1 MRRSPLAVIFLTV
14 FIDLVGFGI
23 ILPLNPFLARQF
35 NATPIEIGFLLSIY
49 SIFQFFFSPFW
60 GALSD
65 KVGRRPVILTSLAGG
80 AASYFMFAFATTL
93 PMLFISRALAGA
105 FAGNI
110 SAAQA
115 YIADVSRPEDRS
127 KSMGIIGAAFGLG
140 FIFGPLIGAVLA
152 NFGKTFGDAPPFGLS
167 FAALGA
173 GLICALNLVFAYFVL
188 PESLNHG
195 SVQIVDRRNRFK
207 KIWSYLRKPV
217 SGQLIFI
224 FFLTG
229 LAMAQMESMLFP
241 FVADVF
247 KWENDMASY
256 GFAYVGV
263 IMTIVQGYFIRKWMP
278 KFGERKLLTAGLIL
292 FSVSLFGIA
301 FSTSFWPLFVAM
313 TILALANGIMRPP
326 NIGMISLLTSPQEQG
341 AVLGVT
347 NSLASL
353 GRIIGPLLGGWF
365 YQQLG
370 PASPFASAGVIAG
383 AAAMIAIMMY
393 RRMPEDGLHHE
404 PEVGFTPKPGAD
416 FAVLKPTTSSTIM
429 RMGEYQLEN
438 LIKNRVPFNYFD
450 LRKPEVRSTEG
461 VGHRYLTGAIPV
473 EALDDSQ
480 AVNEIFRHLKSVKA
494 KKETPILIICENE
507 ERSKRVATEVEK
519 KYINVF
525 VLLGGTSSLNF

>member
-35 NATPIEIGFLLSIY
+35 NATPLEIGLLLSIY

-65 KVGRRPVILTSLAGG
+65 RIGRRPVILTSLAGG
-80 AASYFMFAFATTL
+80 AVSYFMFAFATTL

-115 YIADVSRPEDRS
+115 YIADVSKPEDRS
-127 KSMGIIGAAFGLG
+127 KSMGLIGAAFGLG
-140 FIFGPLIGAVLA
+140 FIFGPLIGALLS
-152 NFGKTFGDAPPFGLS
+152 NFGKTLGEAPPFGLS

-173 GLICALNLVFAYFVL
+173 GLICALNLAFAFFVL

-195 SVQIVDRRNRFK
+195 SLQKPDRRNRFK
-207 KIWSYLRKPV
+207 KIWSYLRKPI

-224 FFLTG
+224 FFLSG

-263 IMTIVQGYFIRKWMP
+263 IMTLIQGYFIRKWMP
-278 KFGERKLLTAGLIL
+278 KFGERKLLTAGLIM
-292 FSVSLFGIA
+292 FSVSLFAVGL
-301 FSTSFWPLFVAM
+301 STSFWPLAVAM
-313 TILALANGIMRPP
+313 TLLAVANGIMRPP
-326 NIGMISLLTSPQEQG
+326 NIGMISLLTSPSEQG

-353 GRIIGPLLGGWF
+353 GRILGPMIGGWF
-365 YQQLG
+365 YQQYG
-370 PASPFASAGVIAG
+370 PASPFMSAGVVAGG
-383 AAAMIAIMMY
+383 AAVLALVMY
-393 RRMPEDGLHHE
+393 RQMPDEGRRHN

-416 FAVLKPTTSSTIM
+416 FAVLKPMSTSPVMKI
-429 RMGEYQLEN
+429 GEYQLEN
-438 LIKNRVPFNYFD
+438 LIKNRVPFSYFD
-450 LRKPEVRSTEG
+450 LRAPGVRLTQG
-461 VGHRYLTGAIPV
+461 AGHKYFTGAIGID
-473 EALDDSQ
+473 ALDDV
-480 AVNEIFRHLKSVKA
+480 ATVNEILRQLKTLKA
-494 KKETPILIICENE
+494 KKEQPIVIICEDE
-507 ERSKRVATEVEK
+507 KRSMRVATEVEK

-525 VLLGGTSSLNF
+525 VLLGGTSSLQL